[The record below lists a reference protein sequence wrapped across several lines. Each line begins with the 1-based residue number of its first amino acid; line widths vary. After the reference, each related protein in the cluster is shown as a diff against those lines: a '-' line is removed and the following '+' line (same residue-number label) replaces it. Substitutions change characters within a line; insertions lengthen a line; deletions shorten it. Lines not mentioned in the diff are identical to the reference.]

1 MEHMDTRVLSHVW
14 GLLLL
19 RAQDFSWSWN
29 DQWLLLRAVG
39 FQFGAG
45 MIMAPAVY
53 YYRGRQ

>member
-39 FQFGAG
+39 FQQLGAG

-53 YYRGRQ
+53 YYRG